1 LAEAQ
6 TDSESD
12 KSNRSKEMVRFISA
26 SSTALLQGGL
36 TSTIIHRELGWLTI
50 FTKCGAYN
58 KKQNGPFE
66 LIVSSNEYVYQTSA
80 YFPSL
85 DQENVTCVFATSN

>member
-1 LAEAQ
+1 MAEAQ

-26 SSTALLQGGL
+26 SSTALLQEGL

-58 KKQNGPFE
+58 QQNGPFE

-80 YFPSL
+80 YFTSL